1 MSERPIFIVGS
12 PRSGTTML
20 RDLLRSHSRLTFPEE
35 SGVLP
40 ELHRCHGDPA
50 DDRAA
55 RRLAR
60 DLLASVGIAAW
71 RLGLDP
77 EALRH
82 HRSFA
87 GMAGALY
94 EEWARRQGK
103 RRWGDKTPLY
113 VVELPT
119 VMRLFPAAQVVHV
132 IRDGRDVVASLKRQ
146 PWGPTNA
153 YTAARLWR
161 RAVSAGRA
169 AGGRLAGDAYREV
182 RYESLVADPQTT
194 LRQLCEF
201 LGERFEP
208 AVLRLDRILPPA
220 GRRPPWPAH
229 QAQTIDPS
237 AAGTWRR
244 CLSGADRRVVAAVAG
259 DLLAELGYAGEETG
273 RLPGAA
279 ARFLAHGRDGL
290 GFARWRLTTWDRG
303 PRARQS
309 LVLARARLRRV
320 AHHATGVEAIS
331 HPSPGG

>member
-40 ELHRCHGDPA
+40 ALHRCHGDPA

-60 DLLASVGIAAW
+60 DLLASAGIAAW

-77 EALRH
+77 DTLRH

-87 GMAGALY
+87 GIAGALY
-94 EEWARRQGK
+94 EDWARRQGK
-103 RRWGDKTPLY
+103 PRWGDKTPLY
-113 VVELPT
+113 AAELPT
-119 VMRLFPAAQVVHV
+119 VMRLFPAAQVVHI
-132 IRDGRDVVASLKRQ
+132 IRDGRDVVASLERQ

-161 RAVSAGRA
+161 RAVSAGRTE
-169 AGGRLAGDAYREV
+169 GRRLPGDAYREV

-194 LRQLCEF
+194 LRELCDF

-208 AVLRLDRILPPA
+208 AILRLDRILPPG
-220 GRRPPWPAH
+220 GRQAPWPTHHAL
-229 QAQTIDPS
+229 TIDPS
-237 AAGTWRR
+237 AAGSWRR
-244 CLSGADRRVVAAVAG
+244 CLSASDRRVITAVAG
-259 DLLAELGYAGEETG
+259 GLLAELGYVDQETG

-279 ARFLAHGRDGL
+279 ARLLAHGRDGL

-309 LVLARARLRRV
+309 VVLARARLRRIARQAV
-320 AHHATGVEAIS
+320 AAAAMVQ
-331 HPSPGG
+331 P